1 MPEAVY
7 LSGVG
12 FFVESSLSKVLL
24 VLIKYILYRSC
35 VDLNEV
41 CVSTFALREE
51 SS

>member
-24 VLIKYILYRSC
+24 VRNAILMSVC
-35 VDLNEV
+35 LNMFLTYV
-41 CVSTFALREE
+41 MKI
-51 SS
+51 